1 MYFHGSILLL
11 GFTVINFS
19 EYFFFQY
26 QLGNCIKDQEL
37 QNRKS
42 PIFEL
47 VIRKFNSLLANFSIL
62 HSVSISTIHVLYY
75 SLVLRT
81 MLLSMSTST
90 KIVVPIY
97 KKVSIQKVERLHV
110 QMTVCQWVRK
120 SHKTHSPLG
129 ARARCIYI
137 KNFFF
142 CTMFKKLTN

>member
-1 MYFHGSILLL
+1 
-11 GFTVINFS
+11 
-19 EYFFFQY
+19 
-26 QLGNCIKDQEL
+26 
-37 QNRKS
+37 
-42 PIFEL
+42 
-47 VIRKFNSLLANFSIL
+47 
-62 HSVSISTIHVLYY
+62 
-75 SLVLRT
+75 

-142 CTMFKKLTN
+142 YTVFKKLKNITNITVFHFIKICIKTILIFLLVSIIHEKNSTIFINISMKKIVIYFFPCTFCTFPRENDH